1 MNQFGERPLF
11 ARSCAGIRFLIS
23 QFQIFFPLFATLGLS
38 DDFHVSGVCSW
49 MSVLSLFFQANL
61 WPVGIV
67 CIQTGPSRLYSQQR
81 WMAKTEVVLQP
92 LYLVGINKCGINV
105 RGGLLLSADF
115 GCIHSIS
122 RSRSLATILFE
133 RVQIWFYF
141 SLFIEYS
148 FNLAFDRIF
157 ESFV

>member
-1 MNQFGERPLF
+1 
-11 ARSCAGIRFLIS
+11 
-23 QFQIFFPLFATLGLS
+23 LGLS
-38 DDFHVSGVCSW
+38 DDFLVAGVCSW

-61 WPVGIV
+61 WLVGIV
-67 CIQTGPSRLYSQQR
+67 CVENGPSRLYSQQR
-81 WMAKTEVVLQP
+81 WMAKTEVP
-92 LYLVGINKCGINV
+92 LSHCIWLACGINV

-141 SLFIEYS
+141 SLFIHSIWLLIGIFKS
-148 FNLAFDRIF
+148 FL
-157 ESFV
+157 